1 MPGSILAILLSI
13 LVTLATLLTPALGLD
28 LGYGGLPG
36 QRTPRGGEDSKGLLQ
51 AAWGHCPSHNPLTA
65 RVTCH
70 VSRQRVAALPR
81 GGPGLLGA
89 EGGFLRGRGR
99 G

>member
-1 MPGSILAILLSI
+1 MPGSILSTLSI
-13 LVTLATLLTPALGLD
+13 LVTLVTLLTPALGLD

-36 QRTPRGGEDSKGLLQ
+36 QRTPRGGEDNKGLPQ
-51 AAWGHCPSHNPLTA
+51 ETINPLTA

-81 GGPGLLGA
+81 GVPGLLGA